1 MTQDDFINQVKPI
14 IDKVAEEL
22 SLSDIAK
29 TTCLVQAIHET
40 GHGNSLLMIKANAL
54 FGIKAGK
61 AWKGRVYSSKT
72 KEVYSG
78 IEQTVSAVF
87 RAYDSVEDSVRDYFK
102 LLQTKRY
109 KACLSETSVPDM
121 LHAIASA
128 GYATDPAYVHKCI
141 SIYNTL
147 IKTDKASSE
156 ESQDDDVINRLA
168 HEAIQGKYG
177 NGEERKKRLGDLYA
191 VVQHRVNI
199 LLRGGK

>member
-1 MTQDDFINQVKPI
+1 MRQDDFINQVKPI
-14 IDKVAEEL
+14 IDKVAEDL
-22 SLSDIAK
+22 GLSDIAK

-54 FGIKAGK
+54 FGIKATK
-61 AWKGRVYSSKT
+61 TWKSKVYSSKT

-109 KACLSETSVPDM
+109 NGCLSETSVPDM

-128 GYATDPAYVHKCI
+128 GYATDTDYVHKCI

-147 IKTDKASSE
+147 IKADKTSHE
-156 ESQDDDVINRLA
+156 ESQDDVINRLA
-168 HEAIQGKYG
+168 HEVIQGKYG
-177 NGEERKKRLGDLYA
+177 NSAERKKRLGDLYA